1 MKKYLSYFIFIIIV
15 SPIISQDSDVSV
27 KNLKVGDIAPDWS
40 LRTEFNKYEFL
51 KNWTVKKNRQL
62 RKPSVQPDRH
72 VVIFVFF
79 ATWCPPCVDQL
90 LPLEKVY
97 QKYKDRKVKF
107 FIIDETDPNSDSPD
121 TRTMFS
127 EKNINIPFLRDN
139 WTLGRKYGIRA
150 IPTIFTVDKY
160 GVIQNIRVA
169 YNDEEDFVGELSK
182 IIDSIL

>member
-1 MKKYLSYFIFIIIV
+1 M
-15 SPIISQDSDVSV
+15 
-27 KNLKVGDIAPDWS
+27 
-40 LRTEFNKYEFL
+40 
-51 KNWTVKKNRQL
+51 
-62 RKPSVQPDRH
+62 
-72 VVIFVFF
+72 FF

-121 TRTMFS
+121 TRTMLS

-150 IPTIFTVDKY
+150 IPTIFVVDKY

-169 YNDEEDFVGELSK
+169 YNDEEDFVGELS
-182 IIDSIL
+182 ITIDLIL

>member
-1 MKKYLSYFIFIIIV
+1 MKKYLPYFIFIIIV

-62 RKPSVQPDRH
+62 RKPSVQSDRH

-90 LPLEKVY
+90 FPLEKVY
-97 QKYKDRKVKF
+97 QKYKDQKVKF
-107 FIIDETDPNSDSPD
+107 FVIDETDPNSDSPD

-150 IPTIFTVDKY
+150 IPTIFVVDKY